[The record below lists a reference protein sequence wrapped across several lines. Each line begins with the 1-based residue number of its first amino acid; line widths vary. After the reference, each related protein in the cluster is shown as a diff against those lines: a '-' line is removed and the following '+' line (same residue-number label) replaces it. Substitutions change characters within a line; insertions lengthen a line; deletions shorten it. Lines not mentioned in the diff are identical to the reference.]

1 MKIEI
6 GNKIV
11 IHEPTEQ
18 IVKWCRNNLIL
29 DNPDYYK
36 KARMGLWTGNTPET
50 IQLYERVWQTLI
62 LPFGCLKKIWP
73 MCSGAPYSIEI
84 SPFYAREIKRGISLY
99 PYQEK
104 AVDEAIK
111 AKNGVIV
118 MPCGA
123 GKTQTALEI
132 IARLGGR
139 TLWLTHTHELLM
151 QSMRRAKGIFDLPDS
166 EYGTITEGKVDVRF
180 LTFATVQTMA
190 KIDLTELKDAFGCI
204 VVDECFPGDTLV
216 ATINGQKKIKNL
228 LHGDLVASYN
238 RDSGRIEFK
247 PVVNMFKLVAHDLLK
262 VTLCDGTTVDA
273 TSNHPFFVKGKGW
286 IHAEE
291 MEVGDYVMQL
301 VRQGVRRN
309 EKTEYNKSEN
319 KKTRLRLLL
328 SGLRIQSGTSETGVD
343 GGTPGKVCGTH
354 EESECKISRTDHRAD
369 DKKKPNERPG
379 SKIKSV
385 GAAERDWA
393 QTEGARRKWHGN
405 DCAAKDARKRNTE
418 KIDRPNCCR
427 GISNSDKDDKKFRLS
442 DVLQG
447 RYCTRGADDCDRDR
461 WVFSLFCRKAKS
473 GQEENGVFNWVRV
486 DSVEVQEQ
494 TSDGTFGGLCADGCV
509 YNIEVADNNNYFANG
524 ILVHNC
530 HKAIGSPTKVMQFY
544 KVLSGLSCRYKFG
557 LTATPYR
564 SDHLE
569 KSMFALLGDVICEI
583 SRDEVSDR
591 TCPVHVKTFRTNY
604 YPTIEN
610 VLGTDGVLQYA
621 KLVEDL
627 TNDKERFDFVLN
639 TIAEEC
645 AGPTIVLANRVEY
658 LQRLCGEIEKKGKRC
673 ICISGAGTSKKAK
686 KERDEALRK
695 LECGELDMVFA
706 TYQLAKEG
714 LDVPHLK
721 YLVMATPE
729 KDPTTI
735 EQSTGRVARK
745 ADGKEFGTVIDF
757 QDSFGMYEGWGAK
770 RMGIY
775 KELKYY
781 VDT

>member
-1 MKIEI
+1 MKIEV

-84 SPFYAREIKRGISLY
+84 SPFYAKEIKRDISLY

-151 QSMRRAKGIFDLPDS
+151 QSMRRAKSIFNLPDS

-190 KIDLTELKDAFGCI
+190 KIDLSTLKDAFDVV
-204 VVDECFPGDTLV
+204 VVDE
-216 ATINGQKKIKNL
+216 
-228 LHGDLVASYN
+228 
-238 RDSGRIEFK
+238 
-247 PVVNMFKLVAHDLLK
+247 
-262 VTLCDGTTVDA
+262 
-273 TSNHPFFVKGKGW
+273 
-286 IHAEE
+286 
-291 MEVGDYVMQL
+291 
-301 VRQGVRRN
+301 
-309 EKTEYNKSEN
+309 
-319 KKTRLRLLL
+319 
-328 SGLRIQSGTSETGVD
+328 
-343 GGTPGKVCGTH
+343 
-354 EESECKISRTDHRAD
+354 
-369 DKKKPNERPG
+369 
-379 SKIKSV
+379 
-385 GAAERDWA
+385 
-393 QTEGARRKWHGN
+393 
-405 DCAAKDARKRNTE
+405 
-418 KIDRPNCCR
+418 
-427 GISNSDKDDKKFRLS
+427 
-442 DVLQG
+442 
-447 RYCTRGADDCDRDR
+447 
-461 WVFSLFCRKAKS
+461 
-473 GQEENGVFNWVRV
+473 
-486 DSVEVQEQ
+486 
-494 TSDGTFGGLCADGCV
+494 
-509 YNIEVADNNNYFANG
+509 
-524 ILVHNC
+524 C

-639 TIAEEC
+639 TIAKEC

-658 LQRLCGEIEKKGKRC
+658 LQRLCEEIEKKGKRC

-729 KDPTTI
+729 KDKTTVI
-735 EQSTGRVARK
+735 QSAGRVARK

-757 QDSFGMYEGWGAK
+757 QDSFGMYEVWGAK

-775 KELKYY
+775 KGLKYY

>member
-84 SPFYAREIKRGISLY
+84 SPFYAKEIKRDISLY

-190 KIDLTELKDAFGCI
+190 KIDLSTLKDAFDVV
-204 VVDECFPGDTLV
+204 VVDE
-216 ATINGQKKIKNL
+216 
-228 LHGDLVASYN
+228 
-238 RDSGRIEFK
+238 
-247 PVVNMFKLVAHDLLK
+247 
-262 VTLCDGTTVDA
+262 
-273 TSNHPFFVKGKGW
+273 
-286 IHAEE
+286 
-291 MEVGDYVMQL
+291 
-301 VRQGVRRN
+301 
-309 EKTEYNKSEN
+309 
-319 KKTRLRLLL
+319 
-328 SGLRIQSGTSETGVD
+328 
-343 GGTPGKVCGTH
+343 
-354 EESECKISRTDHRAD
+354 
-369 DKKKPNERPG
+369 
-379 SKIKSV
+379 
-385 GAAERDWA
+385 
-393 QTEGARRKWHGN
+393 
-405 DCAAKDARKRNTE
+405 
-418 KIDRPNCCR
+418 
-427 GISNSDKDDKKFRLS
+427 
-442 DVLQG
+442 
-447 RYCTRGADDCDRDR
+447 
-461 WVFSLFCRKAKS
+461 
-473 GQEENGVFNWVRV
+473 
-486 DSVEVQEQ
+486 
-494 TSDGTFGGLCADGCV
+494 
-509 YNIEVADNNNYFANG
+509 
-524 ILVHNC
+524 C

-627 TNDKERFDFVLN
+627 TNDKERFDIVLN

-658 LQRLCGEIEKKGKRC
+658 LQRLCEEIEKKGKRC

-686 KERDEALRK
+686 AEREAALRK
-695 LECGELDMVFA
+695 LNEGELDCIFA
-706 TYQLAKEG
+706 SYQLAAEG
-714 LDVPHLK
+714 LDCPNLRYV
-721 YLVMATPE
+721 VFATPE
-729 KDPTTI
+729 KDKTTVI
-735 EQSTGRVARK
+735 QAAGRVARK
-745 ADGKEFGTVIDF
+745 AEGKDHGEVVDF
-757 QDSFGMYEGWGAK
+757 VDDFGMYRNWAK
-770 RMGIY
+770 RRKKIFENLGFSI
-775 KELKYY
+775 
-781 VDT
+781 DTD

>member
-84 SPFYAREIKRGISLY
+84 SPFYAKEIKRDISLY

-166 EYGTITEGKVDVRF
+166 EYGTITEGKVNVRF
-180 LTFATVQTMA
+180 LTFATVQTMT
-190 KIDLTELKDAFGCI
+190 KIDLTDLKYAFDCVI
-204 VVDECFPGDTLV
+204 VDEV
-216 ATINGQKKIKNL
+216 HKA
-228 LHGDLVASYN
+228 
-238 RDSGRIEFK
+238 
-247 PVVNMFKLVAHDLLK
+247 
-262 VTLCDGTTVDA
+262 
-273 TSNHPFFVKGKGW
+273 
-286 IHAEE
+286 
-291 MEVGDYVMQL
+291 
-301 VRQGVRRN
+301 
-309 EKTEYNKSEN
+309 
-319 KKTRLRLLL
+319 
-328 SGLRIQSGTSETGVD
+328 
-343 GGTPGKVCGTH
+343 
-354 EESECKISRTDHRAD
+354 
-369 DKKKPNERPG
+369 
-379 SKIKSV
+379 V
-385 GAAERDWA
+385 GA
-393 QTEGARRKWHGN
+393 
-405 DCAAKDARKRNTE
+405 
-418 KIDRPNCCR
+418 
-427 GISNSDKDDKKFRLS
+427 
-442 DVLQG
+442 
-447 RYCTRGADDCDRDR
+447 
-461 WVFSLFCRKAKS
+461 
-473 GQEENGVFNWVRV
+473 
-486 DSVEVQEQ
+486 
-494 TSDGTFGGLCADGCV
+494 
-509 YNIEVADNNNYFANG
+509 
-524 ILVHNC
+524 
-530 HKAIGSPTKVMQFY
+530 PTKVMQFY

-627 TNDKERFDFVLN
+627 TNDKERFDIVLN

-706 TYQLAKEG
+706 TYQLAAEG
-714 LDVPHLK
+714 LDCPNLRYV
-721 YLVMATPE
+721 VFATPE
-729 KDPTTI
+729 KNERVV
-735 EQSTGRVARK
+735 EQASGRVTRK

-757 QDSFGMYEGWGAK
+757 QDSFGMYEVWGAK

-775 KELKYY
+775 KGLKYY

>member
-84 SPFYAREIKRGISLY
+84 SPFYAKEIKRDISLY

-104 AVDEAIK
+104 TVDEAIK

-190 KIDLTELKDAFGCI
+190 KIDLSTLKDAFDVV
-204 VVDECFPGDTLV
+204 VVDE
-216 ATINGQKKIKNL
+216 
-228 LHGDLVASYN
+228 
-238 RDSGRIEFK
+238 
-247 PVVNMFKLVAHDLLK
+247 
-262 VTLCDGTTVDA
+262 
-273 TSNHPFFVKGKGW
+273 
-286 IHAEE
+286 
-291 MEVGDYVMQL
+291 
-301 VRQGVRRN
+301 
-309 EKTEYNKSEN
+309 
-319 KKTRLRLLL
+319 
-328 SGLRIQSGTSETGVD
+328 
-343 GGTPGKVCGTH
+343 
-354 EESECKISRTDHRAD
+354 
-369 DKKKPNERPG
+369 
-379 SKIKSV
+379 
-385 GAAERDWA
+385 
-393 QTEGARRKWHGN
+393 
-405 DCAAKDARKRNTE
+405 
-418 KIDRPNCCR
+418 
-427 GISNSDKDDKKFRLS
+427 
-442 DVLQG
+442 
-447 RYCTRGADDCDRDR
+447 
-461 WVFSLFCRKAKS
+461 
-473 GQEENGVFNWVRV
+473 
-486 DSVEVQEQ
+486 
-494 TSDGTFGGLCADGCV
+494 
-509 YNIEVADNNNYFANG
+509 
-524 ILVHNC
+524 C

-639 TIAEEC
+639 TIAKEC

-729 KDPTTI
+729 KDKTTVI
-735 EQSTGRVARK
+735 QSAGRVARK

-757 QDSFGMYEGWGAK
+757 QDSFGMYEVWGAK

-775 KELKYY
+775 KGLKYY

>member
-73 MCSGAPYSIEI
+73 MCAGAPCSIEI

-104 AVDEAIK
+104 AVDEALK

-151 QSMRRAKGIFDLPDS
+151 QSMRRAKSIFNLPDS

-190 KIDLTELKDAFGCI
+190 KIDLSTLKDAFDVV
-204 VVDECFPGDTLV
+204 VVDE
-216 ATINGQKKIKNL
+216 
-228 LHGDLVASYN
+228 
-238 RDSGRIEFK
+238 
-247 PVVNMFKLVAHDLLK
+247 
-262 VTLCDGTTVDA
+262 
-273 TSNHPFFVKGKGW
+273 
-286 IHAEE
+286 
-291 MEVGDYVMQL
+291 
-301 VRQGVRRN
+301 
-309 EKTEYNKSEN
+309 
-319 KKTRLRLLL
+319 
-328 SGLRIQSGTSETGVD
+328 
-343 GGTPGKVCGTH
+343 
-354 EESECKISRTDHRAD
+354 
-369 DKKKPNERPG
+369 
-379 SKIKSV
+379 
-385 GAAERDWA
+385 
-393 QTEGARRKWHGN
+393 
-405 DCAAKDARKRNTE
+405 
-418 KIDRPNCCR
+418 
-427 GISNSDKDDKKFRLS
+427 
-442 DVLQG
+442 
-447 RYCTRGADDCDRDR
+447 
-461 WVFSLFCRKAKS
+461 
-473 GQEENGVFNWVRV
+473 
-486 DSVEVQEQ
+486 
-494 TSDGTFGGLCADGCV
+494 
-509 YNIEVADNNNYFANG
+509 
-524 ILVHNC
+524 C

-658 LQRLCGEIEKKGKRC
+658 LQRLCEEIEKKGKRC
-673 ICISGAGTSKKAK
+673 ICLSGSGSSKKAK
-686 KERDEALRK
+686 AEREAALRK
-695 LECGELDMVFA
+695 LNEGELDCIFA
-706 TYQLAKEG
+706 SYQLAAEG
-714 LDVPHLK
+714 LDCPNLRYV
-721 YLVMATPE
+721 VFATPE
-729 KDPTTI
+729 KDPTRI
-735 EQSTGRVARK
+735 QQASGRVARK
-745 ADGKEFGTVIDF
+745 SEGKDHGEVVDLV
-757 QDSFGMYEGWGAK
+757 DDFGMYRNWAK
-770 RMGIY
+770 RRKKIFENLGFSI
-775 KELKYY
+775 
-781 VDT
+781 DTD